1 MEKAPLL
8 VLFSLNLLI
17 FWGCQKAERLSIMD
31 FSGEPDIILTDFIYT
46 SSVLTNKVWE
56 IRCVE
61 AEKYEEQ
68 KMFLFKDIE
77 LKMFQN
83 NKVQSVLTA
92 KYGVVN
98 YLGRNVTARS
108 NVVLV
113 TSDRS
118 RLYTSSLTWDDGRK
132 LLRTDDFVRIVRENG
147 DVITGYGLEMD
158 QNAQEIVIK
167 NRVKGNFRKENEN
180 APR

>member
-1 MEKAPLL
+1 MFLGLAFL
-8 VLFSLNLLI
+8 
-17 FWGCQKAERLSIMD
+17 FWGCPKAEHLSVMD
-31 FSGEPDIILTDFIYT
+31 FSGEPDIILSDFIYT

-56 IRCVE
+56 IKCAE

-77 LKMFQN
+77 LKMFEG

-92 KYGVVN
+92 KFAVVN

-118 RLYTSSLTWDDGRK
+118 RLYTSSLTWDDARK
-132 LLRTDDFVRIVRENG
+132 LLRTDDFVRIVRDNG

-158 QNAQEIVIK
+158 QKAQEIVIK
-167 NRVKGNFRKENEN
+167 HRVKGKFREENEKR
-180 APR
+180 PLKRY